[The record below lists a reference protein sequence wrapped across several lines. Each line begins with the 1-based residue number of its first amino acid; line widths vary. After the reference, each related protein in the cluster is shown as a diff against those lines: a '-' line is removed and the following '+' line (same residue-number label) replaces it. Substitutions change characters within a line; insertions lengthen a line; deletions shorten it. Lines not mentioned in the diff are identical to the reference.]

1 MTTFATQKV
10 IKMKEQNT
18 AKGVFLVA
26 IGASS
31 FGMLASFVKLAYAQ
45 GYTTAEVTLSQV
57 LIGLICVTLI
67 NVLRKKSSDE
77 QKATSKDIRQLILA
91 GTSMGFTS
99 VLYYMAVSYID
110 ASIAVVLLMQSV
122 WIGIVLDSIATK
134 TFPNLLKIISVILI
148 LSGTVLAT
156 NVLFSEI
163 KLDIR
168 GVIFGFMAACSFA
181 TTLFASG
188 RIANHLAA
196 PKRSMFMLCGA
207 ATIVSIFVIIT
218 HIGPN
223 NSDAMMSFYMM
234 FSDNTS
240 GIRDFDWSIFY
251 GWGLIL
257 ALFGTVLPPIFLNMG
272 FPLTGVGL
280 GSIISSLELP
290 ASVTVAFF
298 VLKEEVIF
306 IQWMGILM
314 ILGAIVLMNS
324 NLLFKKKKI
333 EVVE

>member
-1 MTTFATQKV
+1 
-10 IKMKEQNT
+10 MKEQNT

-57 LIGLICVTLI
+57 LIGLFCVTII
-67 NVLRKKSSDE
+67 NMLRKKSTDE
-77 QKATSKDIRQLILA
+77 AKASSKDIRQLILA

-99 VLYYMAVSYID
+99 VLYYMAVSYIN

-134 TFPNLLKIISVILI
+134 TFPNLLKIVSVVLI
-148 LSGTVLAT
+148 LTGTVLAT
-156 NVLFSEI
+156 NILASEI
-163 KLDIR
+163 ELDIR
-168 GVIFGFMAACSFA
+168 GVIFGFLAACSFA

-207 ATIVSIFVIIT
+207 ATIVSIFVIVT
-218 HIGPN
+218 QIGPN
-223 NSDAMMSFYMM
+223 NSEVMMSFYQQ
-234 FSDNTS
+234 FSDNTT

-251 GWGLIL
+251 GWGIVL

-298 VLKEEVIF
+298 VLNEKVIF
-306 IQWMGILM
+306 IQWMGILL
-314 ILGAIVLMNS
+314 ILSAIVLMNS
-324 NLLFKKKKI
+324 SLIFKKKNKEI
-333 EVVE
+333 ME

>member
-1 MTTFATQKV
+1 ME
-10 IKMKEQNT
+10 EQNT

-57 LIGLICVTLI
+57 LIGLFCVTII
-67 NVLRKKSSDE
+67 NMLRKKSTDE
-77 QKATSKDIRQLILA
+77 AKASSKDIRQLIIA

-99 VLYYMAVSYID
+99 VLYYMAVSYIN

-134 TFPNLLKIISVILI
+134 TFPNLLKIVSVVLI

-156 NVLFSEI
+156 NILASEI
-163 KLDIR
+163 ELDIR
-168 GVIFGFMAACSFA
+168 GVIFGFLAACSFA

-207 ATIVSIFVIIT
+207 ATIVSIFVIVT
-218 HIGPN
+218 QIGPN
-223 NSDAMMSFYMM
+223 NSEVMMSFYQQ
-234 FSDNTS
+234 FSDNTT

-251 GWGLIL
+251 GWGIVL

-298 VLKEEVIF
+298 VLNEKVIF
-306 IQWMGILM
+306 IQWMGILL
-314 ILGAIVLMNS
+314 ILSAIVLMNS
-324 NLLFKKKKI
+324 SLIFKKKNKEI
-333 EVVE
+333 ME

>member
-1 MTTFATQKV
+1 
-10 IKMKEQNT
+10 MKEQNT

-57 LIGLICVTLI
+57 LIGLLCVTLI
-67 NVLRKKSSDE
+67 NMLRKKSTDE
-77 QKATSKDIRQLILA
+77 AKASSKDIRQLILA

-99 VLYYMAVSYID
+99 VLYYMAVSYIN

-134 TFPNLLKIISVILI
+134 TFPSLLKIASVVLI

-156 NVLFSEI
+156 NILASEI
-163 KLDIR
+163 ELDIR
-168 GVIFGFMAACSFA
+168 GVIFGFLAACSFA
-181 TTLFASG
+181 TTLFSSG

-207 ATIVSIFVIIT
+207 ATIVSIFVIVT
-218 HIGPN
+218 QIGPN
-223 NSDAMMSFYMM
+223 NSEVMMSFYQQ
-234 FSDNTS
+234 FSDNTT

-251 GWGLIL
+251 GWGIVL

-298 VLKEEVIF
+298 VLNEKVIF
-306 IQWMGILM
+306 IQWMGILL
-314 ILGAIVLMNS
+314 ILSAIVLMNS
-324 NLLFKKKKI
+324 SLIYKKKNNEI
-333 EVVE
+333 ME

>member
-1 MTTFATQKV
+1 LRSKKCN
-10 IKMKEQNT
+10 KMKEQNT
-18 AKGVFLVA
+18 AKGVLLVA

-31 FGMLASFVKLAYAQ
+31 FGMLASFVKLAYKG

-57 LIGLICVTLI
+57 LLGLLCVTLI
-67 NVLRKKSSDE
+67 NTLRKKPADE
-77 QKATSKDIRQLILA
+77 AKASSKDIRQLILA

-99 VLYYMAVSYID
+99 VLYYMAVSYIN

-134 TFPNLLKIISVILI
+134 TFPNKLKIVSVLLI
-148 LSGTVLAT
+148 LTGTVLAT
-156 NVLFSEI
+156 NILASEI
-163 KLDIR
+163 QLDIR

-207 ATIVSIFVIIT
+207 ATIVCIFVFVT
-218 HIGPN
+218 QIGPN
-223 NSDAMMSFYMM
+223 NSEIMMNFYTS
-234 FSDNTS
+234 FSDNTT

-251 GWGLIL
+251 GWGLVL

-298 VLKEEVIF
+298 VLGEKVIL
-306 IQWMGILM
+306 IQWTGILM

-324 NLLFKKKKI
+324 NLLFKKKSTEVI
-333 EVVE
+333 E

>member
-1 MTTFATQKV
+1 
-10 IKMKEQNT
+10 MKEQNT

-57 LIGLICVTLI
+57 LIGLFCVTII
-67 NVLRKKSSDE
+67 NMLRKKSTDE
-77 QKATSKDIRQLILA
+77 AKASSKDIRQLIIA

-99 VLYYMAVSYID
+99 VLYYMAVSYIN

-134 TFPNLLKIISVILI
+134 TFPNLLKIVSVVLI

-156 NVLFSEI
+156 NILASEI
-163 KLDIR
+163 ELDIR
-168 GVIFGFMAACSFA
+168 GVIFGFLAACSFA

-207 ATIVSIFVIIT
+207 ATIVSIFVIVT
-218 HIGPN
+218 QIGPN
-223 NSDAMMSFYMM
+223 NSEVMMSFYQQ
-234 FSDNTS
+234 FSDNTT

-251 GWGLIL
+251 GWGIVL

-298 VLKEEVIF
+298 VLNEKVIF
-306 IQWMGILM
+306 IQWMGILL
-314 ILGAIVLMNS
+314 ILSAIVLMNS
-324 NLLFKKKKI
+324 SLIFKKKNKEI
-333 EVVE
+333 ME